1 MHGKEKMQEII
12 IAFVDKFGYF
22 GILLLIAVENI
33 FPPIPSEVILTFGGF
48 LTTYTALSVGGVVL
62 FSTLGA
68 LVGAIVLYGVGK
80 IFNKERLMKL
90 VSGKVGTVLHLKA
103 EDIESAERWFEK
115 RGSTTVFFCRFIPI
129 VRSLISIPAG
139 MSGMAMAPFLLYTT
153 AGSVIWNTVL
163 VVIGSIVGE
172 NWERVVATVEM
183 YSDLTL
189 IVLVI
194 VLISAL
200 WGFYHKKRAKRVV

>member
-1 MHGKEKMQEII
+1 MQEII
-12 IAFVDKFGYF
+12 ITFVDKFGYF

-48 LTTYTALSVGGVVL
+48 LTTYTTLSVGGVIL
-62 FSTLGA
+62 FSTLGSLA
-68 LVGAIVLYGVGK
+68 GAIVLYGVGR

-90 VSGKVGTVLHLKA
+90 VSGKIGAMLRLKA
-103 EDIESAERWFEK
+103 EDIESAEKWFEK
-115 RGSTTVFFCRFIPI
+115 RGSGTVFFCRFIPI

-139 MSGMAMAPFLLYTT
+139 MSAMPMAPFLMYTT

-172 NWERVVATVEM
+172 NWERVVATVGM

-189 IVLVI
+189 IILVVI
-194 VLISAL
+194 SVSAL
-200 WGFYHKKRAKRVV
+200 WGFYHKKKEKRTT